1 MANEFDTGVSGADAL
16 YANIM
21 QSALFT
27 LNEQSII
34 RPMIRNY
41 DMTGTPG
48 LVAQIPVY
56 PSVTASGVTDGSDLS
71 NTAFAT
77 SEKTITASEVGVMV
91 TLTDLLEFNSGQLW
105 QKANSPLDSTS

>member
-21 QSALFT
+21 QSALFN

-34 RPMIRNY
+34 RPLVRNY

-48 LVAQIPVY
+48 LTAQFQF
-56 PSVTASGVTDGSDLS
+56 T
-71 NTAFAT
+71 
-77 SEKTITASEVGVMV
+77 
-91 TLTDLLEFNSGQLW
+91 Q
-105 QKANSPLDSTS
+105 Q